1 MNNLN
6 LSENLLRLR
15 RERKI
20 TQEEL
25 ADFIGV
31 TKAAVS
37 KWENR
42 QSVPDLLLLPQLAS
56 FFGVTVDELIGYE
69 AQMSKEQIRRCYA
82 ELCRDF
88 AERPFQEVLEKT
100 RTLVRRYYSCY
111 PFLLQVCVLYLNHFM
126 LAGSEEACRAL
137 LKETEELCERI
148 IRRCSD
154 VSICSDAIA
163 FQAIL
168 KIQQGE
174 AAKAVEILEPIT
186 DPGRLSDQNDDLLI
200 QAYQLAGETEKARSL
215 AQIRLYIHLVS
226 LVSIAI
232 QYLELFKNEPE
243 RCEETIRRTE
253 GLLDLYQGEALHP
266 NLASQ
271 FHYQAAV
278 VYGENGKQELALR
291 ELSAFAEGVERILHG
306 DLILHGDRY
315 FDRLEEWIE
324 KLPLGDQMPRDK
336 SFIGQNVRAALA
348 HPAFSTIKET
358 EEYRKIYERIV
369 GGDYHG

>member
-1 MNNLN
+1 MNTLN
-6 LSENLLRLR
+6 ISENIIRLR
-15 RERKI
+15 REKKV

-25 ADFIGV
+25 ADFVGV
-31 TKAAVS
+31 TKASVS
-37 KWENR
+37 KWENK
-42 QSVPDLLLLPQLAS
+42 QSMPDILLLPQLAA
-56 FFGVTVDELIGYE
+56 FFDVTIDELVGYQPQLSPE
-69 AQMSKEQIRRCYA
+69 QMQKIYQELAA
-82 ELCRDF
+82 EF
-88 AERPFQEVLEKT
+88 AAGSFDETIEKS
-100 RTLVRRYYSCY
+100 RNLVKQYYSCY

-336 SFIGQNVRAALA
+336 SFIGQNIRAALA